1 MKNKTL
7 LITSLIFV
15 ALMLFAY
22 TIYPK
27 LSEKFFDSNVNE
39 QPTSPTEAVSDTLT
53 TEAVSDTLTPETQA
67 DTTPTVQSPDFTV
80 YDTDGNAV
88 MLSSF
93 FGKPI
98 VINFWAT
105 WCGPCKSELPAFDSA
120 SARYEGEVVFLMVNL
135 TDGHRDT
142 VDKVKTFVENN
153 SYTFPVYFDTTM
165 EAATDYGVYSIP
177 ETVFINA
184 DGSLM
189 DIRIGALS
197 ESALDGYIAKLIANP
212 K

>member
-15 ALMLFAY
+15 ALMVFSY

-39 QPTSPTEAVSDTLT
+39 QPTSPTEAL
-53 TEAVSDTLTPETQA
+53 SDTLTPETQA

-88 MLSSF
+88 KLSSF

-105 WCGPCKSELPAFDSA
+105 WCGPCKSELPAFDST
-120 SARYEGEVVFLMVNL
+120 SAKYDGEVVFLMVNL
-135 TDGHRDT
+135 TDGYQDT
-142 VDKVKTFVENN
+142 VDKVKAFASNN
-153 SYTFPVYFDTTM
+153 GYTFPVYFDTTM
-165 EAATDYGVYSIP
+165 EAATVYGVYSIP

-197 ESALDGYIAKLIANP
+197 ESALEGYIAKLIANA

>member
-7 LITSLIFV
+7 LITSVIFV
-15 ALMLFAY
+15 ALMVFAY

-39 QPTSPTEAVSDTLT
+39 QPTSP

-88 MLSSF
+88 KLSSF

-105 WCGPCKSELPAFDSA
+105 WCGPCKSELPAFDKA
-120 SARYEGEVVFLMVNL
+120 SAQYDGEVVFLMVNL
-135 TDGHRDT
+135 TDGYRDT
-142 VDKVKTFVENN
+142 VDKAKTFASNN
-153 SYTFPVYFDTTM
+153 GYSFPMYFDTTR
-165 EAATDYGVYSIP
+165 EAATVYGVYSIP

-189 DIRIGALS
+189 DIRVGTLS
-197 ESALDGYIAKLIANP
+197 ESALEGYIAKLLANA